1 MDTNPTLEGTPYPA
15 ASPSAQPRAR
25 YRAGPPE
32 EPENEQDRPRN
43 RMLGVIV
50 ISTLALLTGIV
61 IGVSQIF
68 RSVFNHEVSTKQLE
82 HQGSE
87 LRELRAQEQAKL
99 SRYQWV
105 SQKDGVLRIPVDR
118 ARELTLLDYRSRAA
132 KPAAPAEG
140 APPPAGGK

>member
-1 MDTNPTLEGTPYPA
+1 MDTFPILEGAPRSA
-15 ASPSAQPRAR
+15 ASPSTQPQSH

-50 ISTLALLTGIV
+50 LSTLALLTVIV
-61 IGVSQIF
+61 IIVSQIF

-87 LRELRAQEQAKL
+87 LRELRAQEQARL

-105 SQKDGVLRIPVDR
+105 SQKDGVVRIPVDR
-118 ARELTLLDYRSRAA
+118 ARELTLLEYKSRAA
-132 KPAAPAEG
+132 RPAAS
-140 APPPAGGK
+140 APLPVEAR